1 MVDDLLTEP
10 WFVIDLETTKDRPR
24 NNTLRW
30 VGLGATAR
38 CYLIPVQHPKGRLTK
53 PSYVKRTP
61 ACMLPDDRHTEIPRV
76 TKTGKPSMRM
86 VDDRQPAEYGAKPDQ
101 LFAREVCDVLRPLLF
116 SDRGKIGHNVKFDL
130 QSLAKYYDDVI
141 PPGPYHDTI
150 ILRHCLAEDLDAYDL
165 KTLVCEWFD
174 IHWKKRAAFY
184 PNLGS
189 KGIDNFGIDEIARY
203 LTKDVRYCWLM
214 FKAFYPMLKRRGV
227 QDVYDFEMSV
237 YRVIMEMEYE
247 GFPVDLTLMDKVRRE
262 LAEAQHECTK
272 AVFKMAGDTFNLSQ
286 ADVKRW
292 IMFGEGRQRFGDSK
306 RPLKTQG
313 LKVRNRT
320 KESRIPAVT
329 ADVLQHYADKGNVM
343 AERLL
348 EWSALEKLR
357 GTFIEG
363 LSSHLRYTDT
373 DLPTV
378 HTSFKQHGTVTGR
391 LSAVEPNLQQLPRG
405 STIRD
410 LFVAG
415 DGHVLI
421 VADYD
426 QIELRCAAFSSQDPE
441 MLRVFR
447 LGQDIHALAASVMLQ
462 IDIDQ
467 VTKDQRQVGKTQN
480 FGTLYGAGE
489 EKIAQVAGVSKR
501 RAAEFIRNYFD
512 TFAGLEDW
520 KARELRLARARGD
533 KADPTVSP
541 PYVLIPPNGRRRRL
555 PDLYH
560 IDDWV
565 RWRAE
570 RQAINAHVQGF
581 ASNITKL
588 AMLDLHSA
596 LREYPAQMLVQVH
609 DEIVVRVEQDASE
622 EVLGLVEGVMGG
634 VLDPQGGP
642 ILGEIPLIASA
653 STGKSWAAAKA

>member
-1 MVDDLLTEP
+1 M
-10 WFVIDLETTKDRPR
+10 
-24 NNTLRW
+24 
-30 VGLGATAR
+30 TA
-38 CYLIPVQHPKGRLTK
+38 
-53 PSYVKRTP
+53 
-61 ACMLPDDRHTEIPRV
+61 E
-76 TKTGKPSMRM
+76 
-86 VDDRQPAEYGAKPDQ
+86 
-101 LFAREVCDVLRPLLF
+101 
-116 SDRGKIGHNVKFDL
+116 
-130 QSLAKYYDDVI
+130 
-141 PPGPYHDTI
+141 
-150 ILRHCLAEDLDAYDL
+150 
-165 KTLVCEWFD
+165 
-174 IHWKKRAAFY
+174 
-184 PNLGS
+184 
-189 KGIDNFGIDEIARY
+189 
-203 LTKDVRYCWLM
+203 
-214 FKAFYPMLKRRGV
+214 
-227 QDVYDFEMSV
+227 
-237 YRVIMEMEYE
+237 
-247 GFPVDLTLMDKVRRE
+247 
-262 LAEAQHECTK
+262 
-272 AVFKMAGDTFNLSQ
+272 
-286 ADVKRW
+286 
-292 IMFGEGRQRFGDSK
+292 
-306 RPLKTQG
+306 
-313 LKVRNRT
+313 
-320 KESRIPAVT
+320 
-329 ADVLQHYADKGNVM
+329 VLQFYADKGNTM

-363 LSSHLRYTDT
+363 LSAHLRYSGT
-373 DLPTV
+373 DLPTI

-391 LSAVEPNLQQLPRG
+391 LSATEPNLQQLPRG

-426 QIELRCAAFSSQDPE
+426 QIELRCAAYSSQDPE

-520 KARELRLARARGD
+520 KRQELKLARSRGD

-588 AMLDLHSA
+588 AMISLHQA

-609 DEIVVRVEQDASE
+609 DEIVVRTTEEAAE
-622 EVLGLVEGVMGG
+622 EVLELVERVMSG
-634 VLDPQGGP
+634 VLDPTGGP

-653 STGKSWAAAKA
+653 STGKSWADAKA